1 MKGGD
6 LSGCIPL
13 DDMFTI
19 ANALLL
25 CADLIN
31 VRERVLTKKSFNSL
45 VRNVSLDPV
54 FKSLK
59 KVYFLLD
66 APQWGTV
73 DAENMNPQ
81 VGDQG

>member
-1 MKGGD
+1 M
-6 LSGCIPL
+6 II
-13 DDMFTI
+13 MFTI

-31 VRERVLTKKSFNSL
+31 VRERVFTAKSLSSL
-45 VRNVSLDPV
+45 VGNVSLDPV

-73 DAENMNPQ
+73 DADIKNPL
-81 VGDQG
+81 VGAQG